1 LTTGAHFAEAKRRHE
16 TATSRARLPSL
27 HSVVVALSV
36 AFLWVACSRLPD
48 PQRVF
53 DHARDTYF
61 HGDLGVAR
69 DEADAAYQRFS
80 SRDVEWAWRFRLLEA
95 DILLDQ
101 ALSSLAVSLVDHPL
115 PKQLKDTDIAVDQMT
130 VKGSALAQL
139 DRFGDAATCLND
151 ADDLSVKLHSRLAGK
166 IARAR
171 GVLEFRQN
179 HQQDADRF
187 LRQSLGLAR
196 QENDLHLQMNDL
208 VNLGAVAERQ
218 GHFDEAIDWLGQAT
232 RGANTLDDRHTAEVS
247 LGNLAWAYYEMG
259 DFERALD
266 SYQKAAKTAKDIGA
280 VYDEIGWL
288 NNTGMVYYQL
298 NQLPVAEDLYRQ
310 SLALARRSESSELI
324 IDGLTSLAFLS
335 VQKGQLQ
342 EAQSYGD
349 EAFKMAH
356 EKNDRASELYPL
368 LVRGQVAAGSGDH
381 KQAEEIFTEVANA
394 KESDLSL
401 RWQAQNDLAE
411 LYEGDH
417 RLPEADRQYQQAL
430 ATIEQSRATLQHEE
444 FKLPFLANA
453 AHLYDDYIRFLVEQG
468 KDQRA
473 LQEAD
478 YSRARTL
485 SEGLGVL
492 RADAAGVD
500 PQQIARQ
507 AHATILFYWLG
518 RKQSYLWAING
529 SHTERFPLPTADEI
543 DAAVERYR
551 RALLGWQDVLKT
563 ANADGTHLY
572 DVLVGPARGLIAPNS
587 RVILITDG
595 SLDGLNFETLL
606 APGSPESSPPLH
618 YWIED
623 ATVLS
628 ASSLHVLAAA
638 QAHRERGTGKLL
650 LIGDAS
656 PSSAEYAPLPNA
668 AQEILDVE
676 NHFPADALKAY
687 THDQATPSAYLGSDP
702 GQFSYIHFV
711 AHATASKLSPLDSAI
726 VLSRFSSEQDSFKL
740 YARDITQHPLHADLV
755 TISSCE
761 GAGTEAYLG
770 EGLVGLS
777 WAFVRAGAHNVIGA
791 LWDVN
796 DASTANL
803 MGRLYDGLKRG
814 QPPDAALRSAKL
826 SLLHSGEVVRKPFY
840 WAPFQLY
847 TGR

>member
-1 LTTGAHFAEAKRRHE
+1 MPEIRSYR
-16 TATSRARLPSL
+16 TALLACTFPLLLSL
-27 HSVVVALSV
+27 G
-36 AFLWVACSRLPD
+36 CNRLPD
-48 PQRVF
+48 PQKTFEHVQHTF
-53 DHARDTYF
+53 VS
-61 HGDLGVAR
+61 GDLLSAQSEAR
-69 DEADAAYQRFS
+69 SAYQRFAG
-80 SRDVEWAWRFRLLEA
+80 RDDKWALKFRLLEA
-95 DILLDQ
+95 EI
-101 ALSSLAVSLVDHPL
+101 LVDQGGNSQEVLSLTNFEL
-115 PKQLKDTDIAVDQMT
+115 PTQLATGDLAIKQRTLR
-130 VKGSALAQL
+130 GSALVL
-139 DRFGDAATCLND
+139 LGRFAEADWNLNE
-151 ADDLSVKLHSRLAGK
+151 AERLSLASQSHLEGE

-171 GVLEFRQN
+171 GVLERRQN
-179 HQQDADRF
+179 NLNNADDLFRKS
-187 LRQSLGLAR
+187 LRYSRKIHDQHLELTDLLDLGTVTML
-196 QENDLHLQMNDL
+196 E
-208 VNLGAVAERQ
+208 E
-218 GHFDEAIDWLGQAT
+218 HFDESIDWSNDAYRAAHILRDQSTGEA
-232 RGANTLDDRHTAEVS
+232 A
-247 LGNLAWAYYEMG
+247 LGNLGWAYYKMG
-259 DFERALD
+259 DFDRALALYQD
-266 SYQKAAKTAKDIGA
+266 AEKNAHELGASYDQIL
-280 VYDEIGWL
+280 WL
-288 NNTGMVYYQL
+288 NNIGLVYYQL
-298 NQLPVAEDLYRQ
+298 NQLSIAEEYYRR
-310 SLALARRSESSELI
+310 SLALAQKSEARQPT
-324 IDGLTSLAFLS
+324 IDALTSLAFVS

-342 EAQSYGD
+342 EAQRYGD
-349 EAFKMAH
+349 EAFKKAH

-381 KQAEEIFTEVANA
+381 QQAEKVFIEVANA

-417 RLPEADRQYQQAL
+417 RFPEADTQYQQAL

-453 AHLYDDYIRFLVEQG
+453 AHLYDDYIRFLVKHG

-485 SEGLGVL
+485 AEGLGVL
-492 RADAAGVD
+492 RADARRVD

-529 SHTERFPLPTADEI
+529 SHTERFPLPPAVEI
-543 DAAVERYR
+543 DAAVERYL

-563 ANADGTHLY
+563 ANADGSHLY
-572 DVLVGPARGLIAPNS
+572 DILVAPAQKLIAPNS

-606 APGSPESSPPLH
+606 ASGSPESSPPLH

-638 QAHRERGTGKLL
+638 QKYKERGTGKLL
-650 LIGDAS
+650 LIGDATAAS
-656 PSSAEYAPLPNA
+656 PEYAPLPNA
-668 AQEILDVE
+668 AQEIE
-676 NHFPADALKAY
+676 NIQNQFPADALKTY

-726 VLSRFSSEQDSFKL
+726 VLSRSSAEQDSFKL
-740 YARDITQHPLHADLV
+740 YARDITEHPLHADLV

-761 GAGTEAYLG
+761 GAGTEAYTG
-770 EGLVGLS
+770 EGLIGLS

-791 LWDVN
+791 LWAVN
-796 DASTANL
+796 DASTAKL
-803 MGRLYDGLKRG
+803 MGHLYDGLKHG

-826 SLLHSGEVVRKPFY
+826 SLLHSGEIVRKPFY

-847 TGR
+847 IGR